1 MSEAIFSMMWGQR
14 AEAGDPIAQ
23 FNLGYCYEMGQGT
36 TVDQEAAVKWYLKAA
51 EQGYPR
57 AQYHVGLAYSY
68 GGQGVEWN
76 LTEACKWLTLASW
89 NGIKEA
95 EQLLRQTAFPPENR
109 IRGEQAAKAFE
120 PRREEQKPVPRE
132 TDTAPAQATM
142 PATQLGLGL

>member
-1 MSEAIFSMMWGQR
+1 MSAALLNMMWGPR

-36 TVDQEAAVKWYLKAA
+36 SVDHSAAFLWYLRAA
-51 EQGYPR
+51 QQGYPR

-76 LTEACKWLTLASW
+76 LTEACKWLTLAAW

-95 EQLLRQTAFPPENR
+95 DQQLRQNAFPTENR
-109 IRGEQAAKAFE
+109 LQGEQAANAFKPQPEGQKSIQREAEIE
-120 PRREEQKPVPRE
+120 PSRDFTPG
-132 TDTAPAQATM
+132 
-142 PATQLGLGL
+142 TQLGLGF